1 MALGMQGSFNILQ
14 RSPHDLRAGGTEEN
28 STAENSGRSRWRP
41 SRYNIRA
48 TGEDGGFILW
58 NTLSNAISIFRGDQI
73 PLVEKALRGVEARKK
88 GTVKYLVDR
97 GFLIREGTNEYR
109 QFQVRFG
116 AQHFATNA
124 LELILM
130 PSEDCNFRCK
140 YCYEDFVRGTMRPDV
155 RLGIRN
161 LVEKRL
167 KYLDRLSVSSFG
179 GEPLY
184 GWEAIEE
191 LAPFFHEVA
200 ERSEISYQGHMT
212 TNGYLLTPDVAEKLL
227 LWRVLSYQITLDGAP
242 EDHDRSRPGRDGS
255 GTFTQIY

>member
-1 MALGMQGSFNILQ
+1 MALGMQGSFNILRQ
-14 RSPHDLRAGGTEEN
+14 SPHDLRTGGAEEN
-28 STAENSGRSRWRP
+28 LAAENSGRIRWKP

-58 NTLSNAISIFRGDQI
+58 NTLSNTISIFRGDQI

-116 AQHFATNA
+116 AQQFRTNA

-130 PSEDCNFRCK
+130 PSEDCNFRCN

-167 KYLDRLSVSSFG
+167 KYLDRLSVSWFG

-191 LAPFFHEVA
+191 LAPF
-200 ERSEISYQGHMT
+200 S
-212 TNGYLLTPDVAEKLL
+212 P
-227 LWRVLSYQITLDGAP
+227 
-242 EDHDRSRPGRDGS
+242 
-255 GTFTQIY
+255 